1 MKISRRG
8 TSSDFGESNIEFKSP
23 KFAWSKPDSCI
34 TIAQSGVRDFS
45 TTSRHNYTVQLT
57 LPEVQGFVQALADAA
72 MAEPELFEK
81 QLERSLKALV
91 RIQAVVAGVKT

>member
-8 TSSDFGESNIEFKSP
+8 TSSDFGESSIEFKSP
-23 KFAWSKPDSCI
+23 RFAWNKSDSCI
-34 TIAQSGVRDFS
+34 MIDQSGVKDFS
-45 TTSRHNYTVQLT
+45 TTSRHNYTVRLT

-72 MAEPELFEK
+72 MAQPDIFEK
-81 QLERSLKALV
+81 KMEQSLKALI